1 MNSDTLDLRWIQEEE
16 QLLHM
21 IDIPQPT
28 LLETVRICVLFIDT
42 DLAIVHRQSYHS
54 PLTLD
59 ISNNVSVLLKTALI
73 THIERAKQ
81 CVRELPRY
89 AGGSFSVMDVLI
101 WNENM
106 DTDYIHKC
114 AERDSDFTEWCASSR
129 FVHGSIFEDMVLKP
143 SIFPFHSNQTVYVLL
158 SETHKPK
165 HSYRSSNKTKRVHFS
180 PTISIAKNTR
190 RKV

>member
-16 QLLHM
+16 KLLHM

-59 ISNNVSVLLKTALI
+59 ISNNVSVLLKTELI
-73 THIERAKQ
+73 AHIERAK
-81 CVRELPRY
+81 REMPRY
-89 AGGSFSVMDVLI
+89 MGASFSVMDVLI

-106 DTDYIHKC
+106 NTDYIHKC
-114 AERDSDFTEWCASSR
+114 AESDPEFTEWCMSSR
-129 FVHGSIFEDMVLKP
+129 FVHGSIFEDMVLNP

-158 SETHKPK
+158 RETHKPK
-165 HSYRSSNKTKRVHFS
+165 HSSSNKTKRVHFS